1 MQENKPKEAPEI
13 APKNWA
19 KKGSKYEPIIGP
31 E

>member
-1 MQENKPKEAPEI
+1 MQNAIKHAKRGT
-13 APKNWA
+13 KNWA